1 VPVNPLFANLGVS
14 FIKTLVMLVGEF
26 NYSSDLNFTHWLG
39 YVIFALFVFLVV
51 IVLMNVLNGLAV
63 RDISLIMEEM
73 DTYHNISIVETLA
86 STIFLRLV
94 AQEILIFPN
103 TKPKRQTFLKI
114 PIMGQKVRLNN
125 ISTRIYPNTWLYRVC
140 QEL

>member
-1 VPVNPLFANLGVS
+1 
-14 FIKTLVMLVGEF
+14 MLVGEF

-73 DTYHNISIVETLA
+73 DTYHNISIVETLS

-114 PIMGQKVRLNN
+114 PIMGQKVIITEPRKVKSFEITLVELKG
-125 ISTRIYPNTWLYRVC
+125 TKLPIYIGRN
-140 QEL
+140 